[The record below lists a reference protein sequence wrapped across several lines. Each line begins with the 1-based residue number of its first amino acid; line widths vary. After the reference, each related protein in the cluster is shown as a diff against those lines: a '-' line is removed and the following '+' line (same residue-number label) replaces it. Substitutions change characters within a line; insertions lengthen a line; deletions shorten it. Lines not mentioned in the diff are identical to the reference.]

1 MVKAGVN
8 SFLLN
13 LAYSD
18 TDQVSILKNHRDTIE
33 AETNNK
39 IPIVCVLKGSLCRV
53 GDMSQPEIF
62 LKKGQEF
69 RIMIKKRIVGNKF
82 ICSVDDEELHK
93 KVKPGYKVK

>member
-53 GDMSQPEIF
+53 GDMS
-62 LKKGQEF
+62 
-69 RIMIKKRIVGNKF
+69 
-82 ICSVDDEELHK
+82 
-93 KVKPGYKVK
+93 